1 MNKVLFGFKGEK
13 FIVGMEHIKKSSFEA
28 RVCEK

>member
-13 FIVGMEHIKKSSFEA
+13 FIVGMEHKKSSFEA
-28 RVCEK
+28 RVCEE